1 MFEGRRERW
10 NSALQVLM
18 LKCHVYEHLLSRIL
32 TDSSKFIF
40 LNSVKQIMSQI
51 TFEKVNAWSRFF
63 VYIVNER
70 ASFALH
76 AHSFESPIGCQLS
89 YCANV
94 RAGAKKWKEEGVG
107 RKGNACPQTPRFW
120 KTPLEISRF
129 VSFVNWQLVNTIDNE
144 QITRFVKFTFFPKT
158 RSTRLQNC
166 NKKNLYD
173 KRRLKL

>member
-1 MFEGRRERW
+1 M
-10 NSALQVLM
+10 Q
-18 LKCHVYEHLLSRIL
+18 KCHVYEHLLSRIL

-40 LNSVKQIMSQI
+40 LNSVKQVMSQI

-94 RAGAKKWKEEGVG
+94 RAVAKKNGR
-107 RKGNACPQTPRFW
+107 RKGWEEKETLARKPHDSGKR
-120 KTPLEISRF
+120 PLKF
-129 VSFVNWQLVNTIDNE
+129 HGSFHL
-144 QITRFVKFTFFPKT
+144 
-158 RSTRLQNC
+158 
-166 NKKNLYD
+166 
-173 KRRLKL
+173 